1 MVNGS
6 MRAVVLEAPETDL
19 RVEEIPVPEPRRG
32 EVLVK
37 VTACGVCHTDLHVI
51 KNETPFPTPAVLGH
65 EITGVVEA
73 LGPGVEELAG
83 ELREGSR
90 VAASFIMPCG
100 RCQYCVR
107 GRDDVCERFFSL
119 NRLKG
124 VLYDGETRLFREDR
138 SPLAM
143 YSMGGLAEYAVVPIT
158 DVFLLPDNLPP
169 EESAIL
175 GCAAFTAYGAVR
187 HAADLRPGETAAV
200 VAMGGVGSNIVQ
212 IARAFS
218 ASQIIAV
225 DVMQEKLETA
235 RDLGATDTVNGSEED
250 AVERVRELTE
260 GKGVDVAFEALG
272 RPETFTQA
280 ASVLRDGGRM
290 VAVGIAP
297 GRTTAPVEITQLVR
311 RSQRIIGSY
320 GARTRADMP
329 DILSLVSQGFL
340 NPQDTVTRK
349 FSLEEA
355 DSAYKALDRGEI
367 SGRAVIVL

>member
-1 MVNGS
+1 
-6 MRAVVLEAPETDL
+6 
-19 RVEEIPVPEPRRG
+19 
-32 EVLVK
+32 
-37 VTACGVCHTDLHVI
+37 
-51 KNETPFPTPAVLGH
+51 
-65 EITGVVEA
+65 
-73 LGPGVEELAG
+73 
-83 ELREGSR
+83 
-90 VAASFIMPCG
+90 
-100 RCQYCVR
+100 
-107 GRDDVCERFFSL
+107 
-119 NRLKG
+119 
-124 VLYDGETRLFREDR
+124 
-138 SPLAM
+138 M
-143 YSMGGLAEYAVVPIT
+143 YSMGGLAEYAVVPLT
-158 DVFLLPDNLPP
+158 DVFLLPENLPP
-169 EESAIL
+169 VESAIL

-187 HAADLRPGETAAV
+187 HAADLRPGETVAV

-212 IARAFS
+212 IAGAFS

-225 DVMQEKLETA
+225 DVVQEKLEAA
-235 RDLGATDTVNGSEED
+235 RDLGATDTVNGSQVD

-260 GKGVDVAFEALG
+260 GRGVDVAFEALG

-280 ASVLRDGGRM
+280 AGVLRDGGRM

-340 NPQDTVTRK
+340 NPQDTVTRT